1 MLFQDIIEVPG
12 VAPPTLLFQS
22 LVVDTKLGIS
32 LSRGIQTDQQQYHK
46 VRFFLNNKKLL
57 PFGQINRCLSRP
69 LPIMCNL
76 PLEIYATVSSH

>member
-32 LSRGIQTDQQQYHK
+32 LSRGIQTDQQQYYK
-46 VRFFLNNKKLL
+46 VRFL
-57 PFGQINRCLSRP
+57 G
-69 LPIMCNL
+69 
-76 PLEIYATVSSH
+76 A